1 VSLAVHAG
9 VLIVAMRSSARG
21 VAAQGRIPVRP
32 ALATPRVEIAAAEP
46 APIEVEVLDGPQRG
60 HAAAGPS
67 VQDRPPGGVGGGAA
81 IMQRNLEVV
90 WRATED
96 PEERRD
102 ALFTLWDEC
111 GEGDG
116 RVGEAGERARKMVI
130 GWIRA
135 RLPAR
140 SPGAFTPDEI
150 ARRSAHRRSTQP
162 FVPYE

>member
-1 VSLAVHAG
+1 MQRHAEVSDLQRQAGGSIVHGKLDVTA
-9 VLIVAMRSSARG
+9 LLMRK
-21 VAAQGRIPVRP
+21 
-32 ALATPRVEIAAAEP
+32 L
-46 APIEVEVLDGPQRG
+46 
-60 HAAAGPS
+60 
-67 VQDRPPGGVGGGAA
+67 GVGDAYAARKRKLLDDTFDERAALGAQHRTEDLA
-81 IMQRNLEVV
+81 RSAELMRRNLEVV

-111 GEGDG
+111 GEGEGPD
-116 RVGEAGERARKMVI
+116 GEAGERARKIVI

-135 RLPAR
+135 KLPAG
-140 SPGAFTPDEI
+140 SPGAFTPDDI